1 MPWVKEAMLFYVP
14 ASKQHKHRLKKI
26 LHQELSNTENMGN
39 NDAAMSA
46 TNMAP
51 TGYANQGA
59 SRGGASRPSSRGA
72 ASLLSD
78 DDTLSVSGLSCGG
91 SSGFD
96 GGQQST
102 PQPSKRPPVGV
113 AAGTLPPCSQQN
125 FLPPAGLAAG
135 TLPPGQVSP
144 CIVPQ
149 HGVAGGVAGAG
160 GGVEPSGGAAGGVTG
175 AGDVSGGGGGVDPKD
190 KARLER
196 QAGIHEA
203 KQARKDSAAAARQR
217 EKEAADAAKVTP
229 KGKAGTWLKGAQNI
243 IVDLT
248 GHKAQCGP
256 PLAPEMVT
264 MYTGI
269 FEKRMKEVS
278 TLRNNL
284 QELLECTDANADE
297 MVNRELHNAGL
308 LAGNIK
314 T

>member
-1 MPWVKEAMLFYVP
+1 MWTSTAVMDCF
-14 ASKQHKHRLKKI
+14 
-26 LHQELSNTENMGN
+26 
-39 NDAAMSA
+39 
-46 TNMAP
+46 
-51 TGYANQGA
+51 
-59 SRGGASRPSSRGA
+59 
-72 ASLLSD
+72 ASLSD
-78 DDTLSVSGLSCGG
+78 TRHRAFARCPPD
-91 SSGFD
+91 
-96 GGQQST
+96 
-102 PQPSKRPPVGV
+102 PQ
-113 AAGTLPPCSQQN
+113 N
-125 FLPPAGLAAG
+125 
-135 TLPPGQVSP
+135 
-144 CIVPQ
+144 
-149 HGVAGGVAGAG
+149 GVAGGVAGAG

-175 AGDVSGGGGGVDPKD
+175 AGDVAGGGGGVDPKD

-196 QAGIHEA
+196 QARIREA
-203 KQARKDSAAAARQR
+203 NQARKDSAAAARQR

-284 QELLECTDANADE
+284 QELLECMDANADE

-314 T
+314 TEFRQFQSCRRAAQLPRRHRISQLK